1 MAEILYEKD
10 LYIPIRDYFTS
21 KGFDVRSEVNHC
33 DVCAIK
39 DEQVIVIEMK
49 KNLSVDLLAQGV
61 KRQKIAE
68 LVYIAVPKPKK
79 FTATGK
85 WRDICHL
92 LRRLEMGLILVSFK
106 GKNSFVEV
114 AVHPEPFDRLK
125 SIQGNKRKKT
135 KLIEEFKGRAED
147 LNIGGSTREK
157 LMTAYKE
164 SSLYIAYCIEKLGPL
179 SAATLRKYGTDEK
192 KTYSILYNN
201 HHGWFYRAD
210 KGMYDLTDKGREA
223 LKTYEKLSEVL
234 KDKLENKI
242 EYLENSK

>member
-10 LYIPIRDYFTS
+10 LYIPVRDYFIS

-39 DEQVIVIEMK
+39 DEQIIVIEMK

-61 KRQKIAE
+61 KRQKIAD

-79 FTATGK
+79 LTATGK

-106 GKNSFVEV
+106 GKTSFVEV
-114 AVHPEPFDRLK
+114 AVHPEAFDRSK

-164 SSLYIAYCIEKLGPL
+164 SSLYISCCIERFGPL
-179 SAATLRKYGTDEK
+179 SSASLKKLGTDEK

-201 HHGWFYRAD
+201 HYGWFYRVN
-210 KGMYDLTDKGREA
+210 KGLYDLTDKGKEA
-223 LKTYEKLSEVL
+223 LKTYEKLSDVL
-234 KDKLENKI
+234 KDKLDK
-242 EYLENSK
+242 LD